1 MTNLLKKLALL
12 TSLMMVFCSVYGADL
27 NALAKHA
34 GVSRQSLENAIS
46 KAVYQQ
52 KIIDAITTPSESKP
66 WWQYRNIFITTSR
79 IENGVKFY
87 LANEKTLKLAESTYG
102 VPAEIICAIIGVET
116 FYGKNMG
123 NWKALDALYT
133 LGFHYPKREAYFS
146 KEFANLVRL
155 CQDEQWEITS
165 VKGSYAGAMGMGQ
178 FMPSSYLDYAVDFD
192 GDGKKNLFLSSE
204 DAIGSV
210 ANYFKRHGWQSGR
223 GIFYPAH
230 LNSANA
236 DRLLEKKWD
245 LTVDELYSSGVSTK
259 VSLSPGQ
266 KIRFFSWP
274 LEDGN
279 LSYGV
284 GLNNFNVIMRYNTSP
299 LYARAVYELSEYIR
313 QGYEK
318 YQLKR
323 GHISAPEGRMP

>member
-1 MTNLLKKLALL
+1 MANHFKKLALL
-12 TSLMMVFCSVYGADL
+12 TSLMIAFCSAYAADL

-66 WWQYRNIFITTSR
+66 WWQYRKIFITTSR

-87 LANEKTLKLAESTYG
+87 LANEKTLKLAETTYG

-230 LNSANA
+230 LNNAGA
-236 DRLLEKKWD
+236 DRLLTKKWD
-245 LTVDELYSSGVSTK
+245 LTVDELYDSGVSTK
-259 VSLSPGQ
+259 VTLSRGQ

-274 LEDGN
+274 LEDG
-279 LSYGV
+279 STGYGV

-299 LYARAVYELSEYIR
+299 LYARAVYELSEFIR
-313 QGYEK
+313 QGYES
-318 YQLKR
+318 YQIKR
-323 GHISAPEGRMP
+323 GHVSAPEGRRP